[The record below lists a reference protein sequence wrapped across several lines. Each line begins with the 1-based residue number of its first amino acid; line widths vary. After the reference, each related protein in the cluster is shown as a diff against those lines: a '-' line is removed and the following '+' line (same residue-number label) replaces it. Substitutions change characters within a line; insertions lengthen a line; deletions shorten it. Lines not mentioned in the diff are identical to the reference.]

1 MGERYLKS
9 EDAIIKEHYPT
20 STREEI
26 LALIPNRTWT
36 QSVSHAHRMGV
47 HRTSQAWGNSIREG
61 RKGLRGS
68 WTDPENDRFDLLYP
82 TSSRSYLL
90 SAFHP
95 RTWHAIQSHA
105 QKRHLH
111 RTREAVGREINIG
124 RENARKEKI
133 YKNI

>member
-9 EDAIIKEHYPT
+9 EEAIIKEHYPT
-20 STREEI
+20 STQEEI
-26 LALIPNRTWT
+26 LAAVPNRTW
-36 QSVSHAHRMGV
+36 SRIVSHAHRMGL

-82 TSSRSYLL
+82 TSSHSYLL

-95 RTWHAIQSHA
+95 RTWQAIQSHA
-105 QKRHLH
+105 QKRHLY

-124 RENARKEKI
+124 RENARKEK
-133 YKNI
+133 